1 MEERASDVNTKRLL
15 TMHGGLHPKPSVQRL
30 DEDQWVSQS
39 WLYSPSNF
47 FHVTKTYE
55 TLFYFEGCTDRLSAA
70 ALCLTQFNVCLW
82 EEEKEEEEEVEG
94 VSLLLWVQLFKL
106 GSHRGQEEEALR

>member
-1 MEERASDVNTKRLL
+1 MEERASDVNTGKLL
-15 TMHGGLHPKPSVQRL
+15 IMHGGLHPKPSVQRL
-30 DEDQWVSQS
+30 DEDQCVSQS
-39 WLYSPSNF
+39 WLYSPSNI
-47 FHVTKTYE
+47 FHVTKTYK